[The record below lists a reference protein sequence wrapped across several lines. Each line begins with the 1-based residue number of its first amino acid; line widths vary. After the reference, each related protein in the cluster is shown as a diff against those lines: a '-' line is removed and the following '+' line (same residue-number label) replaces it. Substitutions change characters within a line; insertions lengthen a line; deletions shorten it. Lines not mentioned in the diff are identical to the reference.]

1 MFCVPGFID
10 AQSLSKVKHIQAT
23 FERAKHYSAG
33 CMMHA
38 FLSDFLLSLHDKKSS
53 YILLVIT
60 TEIIWL
66 LPVHL
71 HPAAEETN
79 TCVD

>member
-60 TEIIWL
+60 TEII
-66 LPVHL
+66 
-71 HPAAEETN
+71 
-79 TCVD
+79 